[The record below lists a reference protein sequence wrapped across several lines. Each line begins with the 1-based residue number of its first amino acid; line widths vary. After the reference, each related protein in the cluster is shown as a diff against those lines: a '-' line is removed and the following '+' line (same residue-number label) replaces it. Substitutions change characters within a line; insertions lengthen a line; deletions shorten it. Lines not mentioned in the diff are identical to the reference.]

1 MLKEKRHNLIC
12 WVHQFHLELDALSP
26 FVLSFI
32 ARNERFLESSEANA
46 QLSTMSREDGN
57 ETHLRG
63 LLQSKFDYILHS
75 IRILY
80 LAFLPWGV

>member
-1 MLKEKRHNLIC
+1 MKSLHLIFFNPLLLEDGR
-12 WVHQFHLELDALSP
+12 VHRFHLELDALSP

-63 LLQSKFDYILHS
+63 LLPERHAGR
-75 IRILY
+75 IRVGIQ
-80 LAFLPWGV
+80 